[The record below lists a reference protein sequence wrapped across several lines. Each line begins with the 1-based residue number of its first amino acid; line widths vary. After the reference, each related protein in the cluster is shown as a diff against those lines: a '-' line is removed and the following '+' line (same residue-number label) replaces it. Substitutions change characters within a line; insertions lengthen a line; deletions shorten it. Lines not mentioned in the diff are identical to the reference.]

1 MMGEGIVYLNLKRV
15 FCTGY
20 SGGSSG
26 SRETVFADGTAQ
38 CNLCGKTFTRK
49 YECARHI
56 KTVHEETT
64 APAHIACSVCAKVFK
79 NDQSLRTHMRGV
91 HYVYTNK

>member
-1 MMGEGIVYLNLKRV
+1 MMGEGIVNLNLKRV

-64 APAHIACSVCAKVFK
+64 APAHITCSVCAKVFK
-79 NDQSLRTHMRGV
+79 NDQS
-91 HYVYTNK
+91 